1 MLICI
6 SSLNDQLDNN
16 TTKLDDWQKKA
27 DDLDK
32 WIITTTTEIKSF
44 NVPPVD
50 ETDKEKQN
58 KYLEV
63 SRAVL

>member
-63 SRAVL
+63 SRAIL

>member
-32 WIITTTTEIKSF
+32 WIITATTEIKSF

-63 SRAVL
+63 SRAIL

>member
-63 SRAVL
+63 SKAVL